1 MRRKKQK
8 IEFLMPTDW
17 MFEKPI
23 DKEHKEYKLL
33 SYFQKMGEKLDRLEL
48 YPSFIE
54 LSLHLMN
61 VQTLIRERKI
71 IYTDKK
77 FNTIDDE
84 LLIRDL
90 KVKNL
95 PELTDEEQQEFI
107 KILSNSAPRMMEY
120 FNIAKSVWSL
130 VYEALEIKVKK
141 NKKNI
146 FTKKGFFY
154 YTEPKTKNKYV
165 WEFEVKKAA
174 KSSPEF
180 KTIVNLIYSE
190 PLNGLTMNQIISK
203 FSTWTEEEVKV
214 SSVFEMISQGEFPI
228 EETLLPLFK
237 RRLIAYIN
245 LSKTKIENQV
255 VQTKVD

>member
-1 MRRKKQK
+1 MTRRKQK
-8 IEFLMPTDW
+8 IEFLLPTDW

-48 YPSFIE
+48 YPGFIE

-95 PELTDEEQQEFI
+95 PELTTEEKQEFVQ
-107 KILSNSAPRMMEY
+107 ILTNSAPRITEY

-130 VYEALEIKVKK
+130 VYDSVEVKVKK
-141 NKKNI
+141 NKK
-146 FTKKGFFY
+146 
-154 YTEPKTKNKYV
+154 
-165 WEFEVKKAA
+165 
-174 KSSPEF
+174 
-180 KTIVNLIYSE
+180 
-190 PLNGLTMNQIISK
+190 Q
-203 FSTWTEEEVKV
+203 
-214 SSVFEMISQGEFPI
+214 
-228 EETLLPLFK
+228 
-237 RRLIAYIN
+237 
-245 LSKTKIENQV
+245 
-255 VQTKVD
+255 

>member
-1 MRRKKQK
+1 MTRRKQK

-33 SYFQKMGEKLDRLEL
+33 SYFQKMGEKLDKLEL
-48 YPSFIE
+48 YPGFIE

-61 VQTLIRERKI
+61 VQTLIREKKI

-84 LLIRDL
+84 LLIKDL
-90 KVKNL
+90 KVKDL
-95 PELTDEEQQEFI
+95 PDLTDDEKEEFAQ
-107 KILSNSAPRMMEY
+107 ILRNSAPRIMEY

-130 VYEALEIKVKK
+130 VYDSVEVKVRK

-146 FTKKGFFY
+146 LTKKGFFY
-154 YTEPKTKNKYV
+154 YSDPFSKNKYI

-174 KSSPEF
+174 KKSPES
-180 KTIVNLIYSE
+180 KTIANLIYSE
-190 PLNGLTMNQIISK
+190 PLSGLTMNQIISK
-203 FSTWTEEEVKV
+203 FSTWTEEEIKV
-214 SSVFEMISQGEFPI
+214 SPVFEMISQGDFPI
-228 EETLLPLFK
+228 QETLLPLFK
-237 RRLIAYIN
+237 RKLISHIN
-245 LSKTKIENQV
+245 LSKIKIENEQP
-255 VQTKVD
+255 QP